1 METVVDRGMIERVLH
16 PTDRPWEIIDN
27 VRLESVR
34 ALRLTRFYIRSV
46 KDPYGQGV
54 SLFVGNL
61 KKGLSQRLYEIIL
74 LERLGYQNKWDAIGT
89 SSATIMSYF
98 QFHSTV
104 YIFVFGNSKNL
115 KISEIT

>member
-1 METVVDRGMIERVLH
+1 MQYLDAKKFNLVETVVDRGLVERVLH

-74 LERLGYQNKWDAIGT
+74 LERLGYQNKWDAIGKLFT
-89 SSATIMSYF
+89 KCLLFNHYLWGF
-98 QFHSTV
+98 
-104 YIFVFGNSKNL
+104 
-115 KISEIT
+115 

>member
-1 METVVDRGMIERVLH
+1 MVDRGLVERVLH
-16 PTDRPWEIIDN
+16 PTDRPWEIIDS

-74 LERLGYQNKWDAIGT
+74 LERLGYQNKWDSIGK
-89 SSATIMSYF
+89 SLDGLCKKLRCSLKS
-98 QFHSTV
+98 QFLL
-104 YIFVFGNSKNL
+104 IRGL
-115 KISEIT
+115 

>member
-1 METVVDRGMIERVLH
+1 METVVDRGLVERVLH
-16 PTDRPWEIIDN
+16 PADRPWEIIDN

-34 ALRLTRFYIRSV
+34 ALRLTRFCIRSV

-74 LERLGYQNKWDAIGT
+74 LERLGYQNKWDAIGEGHCIYT
-89 SSATIMSYF
+89 LVLIYVIQSFKSYF
-98 QFHSTV
+98 
-104 YIFVFGNSKNL
+104 
-115 KISEIT
+115 SEKPWYSS